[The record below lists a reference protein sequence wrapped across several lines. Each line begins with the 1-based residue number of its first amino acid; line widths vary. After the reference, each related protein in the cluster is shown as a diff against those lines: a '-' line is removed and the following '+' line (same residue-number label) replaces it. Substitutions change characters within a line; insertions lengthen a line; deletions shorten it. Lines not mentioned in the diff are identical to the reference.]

1 MAKPMGGF
9 TKNLPLGKAVTASIT
24 KGITAG
30 TRLTCADNSGAK
42 ELEVI
47 SVRTYKGRKNRYP
60 KAGIADLVVASVKKG
75 KPDIRKQ
82 IVLAVIVR
90 QKKQFRRYNGTRI
103 RFHDNAA
110 VIITEE
116 GFPKGTEI
124 KGAVA
129 REATEKWNKISSIS
143 SIVV

>member
-9 TKNLPLGKAVTASIT
+9 TKNLPLGKAVTANISKT
-24 KGITAG
+24 LVPGS
-30 TRLTCADNSGAK
+30 RLTCADNSGAK
-42 ELEVI
+42 EVEII
-47 SVRTYKGRKNRYP
+47 SVRGYKGRLNRYP
-60 KAGIADLVVASVKKG
+60 KAGVADLVIASVKKG
-75 KPDIRKQ
+75 KPEMRKQ
-82 IVLAVIVR
+82 VVMAVVIR
-90 QKKQFRRYNGTRI
+90 QKHPYRRYNGTRV

-110 VIITEE
+110 VVINEE

-129 REATEKWNKISSIS
+129 REATEKWNKISSIA

>member
-9 TKNLPLGKAVTASIT
+9 TKNLPLGKAMTANICKTLVPGS
-24 KGITAG
+24 
-30 TRLTCADNSGAK
+30 RLTCADNSGAK
-42 ELEVI
+42 ELEII
-47 SVRTYKGRKNRYP
+47 SVRSYKGILNRFP
-60 KAGIADLVVASVKKG
+60 KAGVGNLVIASVKKG
-75 KPDIRKQ
+75 KPEIRKQ
-82 IVLAVIVR
+82 VVLAVIIR
-90 QKKQFRRYNGTRI
+90 QKKPYRRYNGTRI

-110 VIITEE
+110 VLINEE

-129 REATEKWNKISSIS
+129 RESTEKWNKISSIA

>member
-9 TKNLPLGKAVTASIT
+9 TKNLPLGKAVTANISKCLNT
-24 KGITAG
+24 G

-42 ELEVI
+42 ELEI
-47 SVRTYKGRKNRYP
+47 IAVRSYKGRKNRYP
-60 KAGIADLVVASVKKG
+60 RAGVADLVVASVKKG

-82 IVLAVIVR
+82 VVLAVVVR
-90 QKKQFRRYNGTRI
+90 QKKPYRRYNGSRI

-129 REATEKWNKISSIS
+129 REATEKWNKISSIA